1 MSERLQ
7 NLGLVP
13 FFIQQL
19 ANASLLDER
28 LGRVTSVQRSRST
41 VVCEAGE
48 QLVEL
53 TPTLRQSAAIDRPV
67 VGDWIVLDQ
76 SLSRIEQV
84 LERKSLFKRLGA
96 GSSNEIQ
103 PIAANI
109 DILFIVTSCNEE
121 FKESRLERYL
131 ALCVEAGAMPVI
143 VLTKADL
150 VGDSS
155 TFVQRARSVQAGVPI
170 ETANALDSDTLDGI
184 RAWIDC
190 TTTVALVGSSGVGK
204 STLLN
209 TLAGNAR
216 AATGDIR
223 EQDKKGRHTTTHRE
237 LHILPSGGLLI
248 DVPGM
253 RELKVAELDDSLGVV
268 FEDIQLLAKQCRF
281 ADCRHDTEP
290 GCAVLRAI
298 QEHKIDSRRLASYKK
313 LIRENSLATATL
325 AQKRSQ
331 GREFAKMVK
340 EGKRI
345 KQKER
350 KREYSQQAKH
360 SDVFPFDFILTTKPC
375 ILAALTVRDN
385 NPNERSF
392 K

>member
-1 MSERLQ
+1 MDTQQKLQ

-13 FFIQQL
+13 FFIRQL
-19 ANASLLDER
+19 TDPNLLEAH
-28 LGRVTSVQRSRST
+28 LARVTSVQRSRTT
-41 VVCEAGE
+41 VICESGE
-48 QLVEL
+48 RIVEL
-53 TPTLRQSAAIDRPV
+53 SLALQKSASVDRPV
-67 VGDWIVLDQ
+67 VGDWIVLDE

-131 ALCVEAGAMPVI
+131 ALCADAKAMPVI

-150 VGDSS
+150 AEDVDV
-155 TFVQRARSVQAGVPI
+155 FVQRARRVQAGVPV
-170 ETANALDSDTLDGI
+170 ETANALDPATLDGV
-184 RAWIDC
+184 RAWIDRAS
-190 TTTVALVGSSGVGK
+190 TVALVGSSGVGK

-209 TLAGNAR
+209 TLAGNTL

-253 RELKVAELDDSLGVV
+253 RELKVAELDQSIGAV
-268 FEDIQLLAKQCRF
+268 FEDIQLLSRQCRF
-281 ADCRHDTEP
+281 VDCEHGTEP
-290 GCAVLRAI
+290 GCAVLKAI
-298 QEHKIDSRRLASYKK
+298 RDSQLDERRLANYRK
-313 LIRENSLATATL
+313 LMRENALSTATL
-325 AQKRSQ
+325 AEKRSQ

-345 KQKER
+345 KHDRVK
-350 KREYSQQAKH
+350 
-360 SDVFPFDFILTTKPC
+360 T
-375 ILAALTVRDN
+375 
-385 NPNERSF
+385 
-392 K
+392 